1 MQKPRDEQEIATGL
15 DLTKEVLERISDGFV
30 SLDTDWKYTYV
41 NNVASTLIGKKPDE
55 LIGHVIWEVFPE
67 ARSHTIY
74 KLCQKAL
81 ETQEAQTVREF
92 YKSLNRWFENHIY
105 PSSNGLSI
113 FFTDVTDQV
122 NYEKVKNEELRIF
135 QLYKKFLDSS
145 HDSFQVAK
153 EDGYLIF
160 VNDVGLNQLGITKEE
175 VKSTHVCD
183 FEDDFKTLE
192 DWQSHVQEM
201 KECRKMIFESTNTN
215 LATGKRFPVEIT
227 ITYETIDEIG
237 YIIAIARDVSR
248 RKDAEKQLEQTRHL
262 TANVLESMSDGFSM
276 LDLDGNHLMVNSA
289 LCNMLGYED
298 HELIGTGVPH
308 KYWPDEHT
316 EEIQQAFRQVI
327 TGEKSEF
334 QLKFQR
340 KNGEIFP
347 VIISPSI
354 VYNNEGE
361 VISYIATVKDITDL
375 ELAQNL
381 VLKSEQRLRVILEST
396 KVGIWD
402 FNIAEEKT
410 LRTIEHDRCFGFRE
424 YHPDWN
430 FETFL
435 SCVHPDD
442 RERVEKTYKESIKE
456 RTFYSTDY
464 RVVWDDGTIHWLN
477 SAGKLVCD
485 SNDEPE
491 RVIGIVQDISDR
503 KEREMLIEQSARE
516 KDSLVAEVHHR
527 VKNNLAVIAG
537 LMYLQ
542 VIDTNNSEVKDRL
555 STNMDRIKSI
565 ATIHEELYRSNDFS
579 KISFAQFIRDQ
590 VSAIQKNSFID
601 VNADINYD
609 LQPLFLDINQALPCA
624 LIVNELVSNSFKH
637 AFAAHPSPKL
647 WISLRK
653 FESSIVLTIKDNGS
667 GISGDFIQNNTL
679 SMGLNLVENLS
690 KQIDATCSFKNDNG
704 FKYTLS
710 FRNSF

>member
-1 MQKPRDEQEIATGL
+1 MQKPRDEQEIAIGL

-340 KNGEIFP
+340 KNGEIIP
-347 VIISPSI
+347 VIVSPSK

-491 RVIGIVQDISDR
+491 RVIGIVQDISER
-503 KEREMLIEQSARE
+503 KEREMLIKQSARE

-590 VSAIQKNSFID
+590 VSTIQKNSFID

-624 LIVNELVSNSFKH
+624 LIVNELVSNCFKH
-637 AFAAHPSPKL
+637 AFSAHTSPKL

-653 FESSIVLTIKDNGS
+653 FESSIVLTIKDNGG
-667 GISGDFIQNNTL
+667 GISNDFIQNNTL

-690 KQIDATCSFKNDNG
+690 KQIDATTSFENDNG